1 MGKIA
6 VLFSGQGTQ
15 HTGMGKELWDASA
28 AARSVFEQADS
39 LRPGTSAQCFTAEI
53 AELSI
58 TSNTQP
64 CMFAVE
70 LAAAAALTEKG
81 IRADMTAGYSLGE
94 IAALTYSGA
103 VDLKTGFELVCRR
116 GELMQRDA
124 DAAGSKMAAV
134 VKLTNEQV
142 EEICREFQ
150 QVYPVNYNCPGQLTV
165 AAAAEEFKA
174 FSARIKEAGGRALP
188 LKVAGG
194 FHSPFMENASADF
207 GKLVKTIDF
216 QTPEIPLY
224 SNCTGKPY
232 DSHFAELLEEQ
243 INHPVRW
250 QNIVE
255 DMIAQGVDTFI
266 EAGPGETLCG
276 FVKKIDP
283 NVKAVNA
290 EGLLR

>member
-1 MGKIA
+1 
-6 VLFSGQGTQ
+6 
-15 HTGMGKELWDASA
+15 
-28 AARSVFEQADS
+28 
-39 LRPGTSAQCFTAEI
+39 
-53 AELSI
+53 
-58 TSNTQP
+58 
-64 CMFAVE
+64 
-70 LAAAAALTEKG
+70 
-81 IRADMTAGYSLGE
+81 MTAGYSLGE

-134 VKLTNEQV
+134 VKLTNERV

-194 FHSPFMENASADF
+194 FHSPFMEKASADF

-224 SNCTGKPY
+224 SNCTGQPY

-250 QNIVE
+250 QAIVE

-290 EGLLR
+290 EELLR

>member
-134 VKLTNEQV
+134 VKLTHEQG
-142 EEICREFQ
+142 EEICRGFQ
-150 QVYPVNYNCPGQLTV
+150 QGYPVNYNCPGQLTV

-232 DSHFAELLEEQ
+232 DNHFAELLEEQ

-250 QNIVE
+250 QAIVE
-255 DMIAQGVDTFI
+255 DMISQGVDTFI